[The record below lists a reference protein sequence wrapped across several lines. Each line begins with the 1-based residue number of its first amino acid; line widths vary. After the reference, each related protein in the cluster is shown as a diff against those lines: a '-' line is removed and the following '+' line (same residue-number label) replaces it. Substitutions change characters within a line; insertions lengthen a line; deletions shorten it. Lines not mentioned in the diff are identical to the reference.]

1 MAQIVNY
8 YWDQE
13 GVYGETIECE
23 GMICE
28 REMSSAGGGKQ
39 LKKVMTECPMAEN
52 SRERMQLQETSAAQS
67 YVLTMRLSDLW
78 YTASFRKFRASKVKI
93 RPNFEIFAPTL

>member
-1 MAQIVNY
+1 
-8 YWDQE
+8 
-13 GVYGETIECE
+13 VYGETIECE

-52 SRERMQLQETSAAQS
+52 SKERMQLQETSAAQQ
-67 YVLTMRLSDLW
+67 
-78 YTASFRKFRASKVKI
+78 
-93 RPNFEIFAPTL
+93 